1 MLFISRSTQAL
12 KLTQNLSLK
21 LTKTL
26 SLTNPKFFTQNP
38 TTTLTTTLPNLKPL
52 NSKISSY
59 MRNGL
64 VEEAQ
69 KLFDKMPQRNTVTWN
84 AMIRGFF
91 INGRFVEAVGL
102 FDRMPE
108 RDIFSYNTVIDGLMQ
123 CGDVDGARE
132 IFDGMPFRDVIT
144 WNSMVSGYIRNG
156 MIYKAVEVFDEMPL
170 KDVISWN
177 LVVGGLVNCGDLDLA
192 EEYFRRMSA
201 RDIVSWTIMISGL
214 ASAGRVVEACELFEN
229 MPIRDVQAWNAMM
242 VGYTENGHIEIAED
256 LFWKMPER
264 NFESWNELVSGLV
277 RSKRVADAIKL
288 FMEMPQKCQ
297 RMWNSIQLE
306 LIRNGLIK
314 EVHAFMEKFPYS
326 DVVSWTNLIVGYF
339 GLGEVGSAIQI
350 FELMPTRDATVW
362 NATIFGLGGNDQ
374 AEEGLKLFMRM
385 KESGPSVDKATFTSV
400 LTICSDLP
408 TLQFGKQTHAEVIKS
423 GFNSFISVSNAM
435 VTMYARC
442 GNMPSALLEFS
453 TMSSHDIISWNSI
466 ICGFAHHGNGE
477 KALEM
482 FERMRLTDAMPNH
495 ITFVGVLSACSH
507 AGLVDQGK
515 NYFHFMKSKCCLQP
529 TIEHYTCIVDLLGRF
544 GLIDEAMNFLDQMR
558 ADGVEVPA
566 SVWGALLGACRIYKN
581 IEVGKIAG
589 ERVLEVE
596 PCNSGVYLIL
606 AELFL
611 SGGRR
616 EDAEKI
622 WARMK
627 EKGVKKQPGC
637 SWIEVNNSAHIFL
650 SGDSSHP
657 EFNRIHC
664 VLDLIHMELEIKII
678 ESNPASFQQIQVPLD
693 GH

>member
-132 IFDGMPFRDVIT
+132 IFDGMPFRDIIT

-177 LVVGGLVNCGDLDLA
+177 LVVGGLVNCGVLDLA

-242 VGYTENGHIEIAED
+242 VGYIENGHIEIAED

-507 AGLVDQGK
+507 AGLIDQGK
-515 NYFHFMKSKCCLQP
+515 NYFDFMKSKCCLQP